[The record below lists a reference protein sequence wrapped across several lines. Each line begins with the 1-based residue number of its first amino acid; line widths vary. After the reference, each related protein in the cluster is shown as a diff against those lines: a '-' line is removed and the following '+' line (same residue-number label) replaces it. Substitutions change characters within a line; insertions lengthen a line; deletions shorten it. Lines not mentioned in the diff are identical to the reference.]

1 MCAVD
6 DDFGISI
13 LKGRRLATSC
23 SQRAICPGDPGNDL
37 NLAICLTTLNG
48 EGNDAGFINNQ
59 INNLEDNDE
68 LGSASTNNDG
78 SSDQSG
84 SANGG
89 SALLLKVFRLH
100 LMVA

>member
-1 MCAVD
+1 
-6 DDFGISI
+6 
-13 LKGRRLATSC
+13 LL
-23 SQRAICPGDPGNDL
+23 NDS
-37 NLAICLTTLNG
+37 LNG

-100 LMVA
+100 LMA